1 MQIYLYGKITSNN
14 YVYGCMLTKNVFLYE
29 TGSLKVATELD
40 ILKFCLVSIRSKRK
54 KSTPALLRPSN
65 GLRQLDTPQC

>member
-1 MQIYLYGKITSNN
+1 MEKPTSNS
-14 YVYGCMLTKNVFLYE
+14 YVYSCVLTKKNVFLYGTE
-29 TGSLKVATELD
+29 SLKVVTELN
-40 ILKFCLVSIRSKRK
+40 ILKFCLVSICMKRK